1 MPIPTIARPM
11 QKDDSLVGC
20 PKNASDR
27 RRLRSW
33 VTKIPRPQVSWSTGC
48 GFLLFVR
55 SKGTVGTGILWGI
68 RISKR
73 FQKGVVLGFFFVW
86 ANIHHRQTAPD
97 WWHSMWC
104 NKPPTICF
112 SGTCCHFSRPCR
124 CFLIRFPLTVMGS
137 RNFPMLKCLIAG
149 CWFSG
154 QCQKCQRHPK
164 LTSGPSC
171 THTQILHDFAT
182 YLYPNLAEFISCHIF
197 IIKQLLE
204 LNRRLP
210 LMVSP
215 LSKLAKPYN
224 SMILELEQCLQLRCL
239 YGCVS

>member
-1 MPIPTIARPM
+1 MRYQDIE
-11 QKDDSLVGC
+11 
-20 PKNASDR
+20 
-27 RRLRSW
+27 
-33 VTKIPRPQVSWSTGC
+33 
-48 GFLLFVR
+48 
-55 SKGTVGTGILWGI
+55 
-68 RISKR
+68 
-73 FQKGVVLGFFFVW
+73 KGVVLGFFLYE
-86 ANIHHRQTAPD
+86 QTF
-97 WWHSMWC
+97 
-104 NKPPTICF
+104 TIVRLLLIGDIPCDVINLQPYASVEHVVTLRDELPLFLDSF
-112 SGTCCHFSRPCR
+112 ST
-124 CFLIRFPLTVMGS
+124 FPVMGS
-137 RNFPMLKCLIAG
+137 RNFPRPKCLIAG

-182 YLYPNLAEFISCHIF
+182 YLYPNLAEFISSHIF

-215 LSKLAKPYN
+215 LSKLAKPSN